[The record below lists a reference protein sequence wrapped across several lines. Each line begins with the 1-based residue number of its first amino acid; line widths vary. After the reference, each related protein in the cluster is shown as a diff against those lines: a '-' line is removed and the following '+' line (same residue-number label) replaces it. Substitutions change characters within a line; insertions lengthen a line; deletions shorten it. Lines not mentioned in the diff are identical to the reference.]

1 MTPGVFVVLG
11 IEPRVSYLL
20 GNCLSIGTC
29 AHQPF
34 IVGFFCYCCC
44 CFLFFV
50 FLFLKLFMFL
60 LVMYLYVV
68 PLILQLSPEKLEL
81 TSGRTF
87 TFL

>member
-34 IVGFFCYCCC
+34 IVGFFFVIVVVVF
-44 CFLFFV
+44 CFLFF
-50 FLFLKLFMFL
+50 F
-60 LVMYLYVV
+60 
-68 PLILQLSPEKLEL
+68 S
-81 TSGRTF
+81 
-87 TFL
+87 

>member
-34 IVGFFCYCCC
+34 IVGFFLLLLL
-44 CFLFFV
+44 LFFV
-50 FLFLKLFMFL
+50 FLFFF
-60 LVMYLYVV
+60 
-68 PLILQLSPEKLEL
+68 S
-81 TSGRTF
+81 
-87 TFL
+87 

>member
-34 IVGFFCYCCC
+34 
-44 CFLFFV
+44 L
-50 FLFLKLFMFL
+50 
-60 LVMYLYVV
+60 
-68 PLILQLSPEKLEL
+68 LILLLLGNVGDKQMWMSPRGHHAQSPVL
-81 TSGRTF
+81 TEPSYCDSY
-87 TFL
+87 

>member
-29 AHQPF
+29 AHQPY

-50 FLFLKLFMFL
+50 FFFMKTHSSPYPTAARKCGGQAD
-60 LVMYLYVV
+60 VDV
-68 PLILQLSPEKLEL
+68 P
-81 TSGRTF
+81 
-87 TFL
+87 